1 MFASYAPTPPDYPPR
16 FVFFRFCF
24 FLVFFS
30 LSLHSSPSPYHL
42 RHHLNHTIS
51 CRRVAVAAYLLL
63 TRALIANIYEKID
76 RCIGH
81 HRTTCTSFFS
91 FFARP
96 TDRDQSRE
104 QSYAPQPPPSN
115 HKLPSSGSGIG
126 ARQRRIWSR
135 DASTSNLPLQLSPIT
150 RGRLEV
156 PHRGKEDVT
165 CPRAG
170 TPCGPRPSKTQPASK
185 PINKFGRSRSWG
197 GWATSTS
204 LSHPLPPS
212 SIHQPY
218 FSAFAVTKPETNSED
233 PLTRPVR
240 RPSPP
245 SRQPLDEN
253 PTASALRR
261 HSLPHSSSSTFPNS
275 LSSPSFPHSLPYHS
289 FVVAVVDIVVIVFC
303 FSSLI
308 LIHQTRVNISH
319 H

>member
-104 QSYAPQPPPSN
+104 QSYAPAPLHPIT
-115 HKLPSSGSGIG
+115 SSRRAAAGSERDSVGSGHVTRPHQIFPLFVLNHAGSPRG
-126 ARQRRIWSR
+126 ATSRKGRRHLPASR
-135 DASTSNLPLQLSPIT
+135 HP
-150 RGRLEV
+150 V
-156 PHRGKEDVT
+156 
-165 CPRAG
+165 
-170 TPCGPRPSKTQPASK
+170 GPRPSKTQPASK

-218 FSAFAVTKPETNSED
+218 FSPFASTETGNQLRGPAHPASPTPVTPFPSASRRKPDSERV
-233 PLTRPVR
+233 T
-240 RPSPP
+240 
-245 SRQPLDEN
+245 
-253 PTASALRR
+253 T
-261 HSLPHSSSSTFPNS
+261 SSSSPFVIVDVPELS
-275 LSSPSFPHSLPYHS
+275 LLSVLPPLSSVSL
-289 FVVAVVDIVVIVFC
+289 FC
-303 FSSLI
+303 CCCC
-308 LIHQTRVNISH
+308 
-319 H
+319 